1 MASASVSHALLP
13 ALRLAAKLMLAV
25 LLASMAVSSASA
37 REVPDLK
44 GLVNDYARL
53 LSSATISQLETVLA
67 ALESTDSTQIA
78 VLTIDSLN
86 GDSLEDFSLRTVEKW
101 KIGQKQTDN
110 GALLLISRD
119 DRLVRIEVGYGL
131 EGSLTDMVSGQII
144 RNIITPNFRRGDFNQ
159 GVIDG
164 VGAMISAVR
173 GEFQAPADGGQQAAG
188 GDDGD
193 LGGLLTSLIFIFFF
207 FGSMF
212 RKNRLFA
219 AAIGGIVSPL
229 VGFFLFGIS
238 GLALLALLFFGIVG
252 GLIASSMASTS
263 TGRRSSGRS
272 GGFYLPTGGG
282 FGGSSGGF
290 GGFSGGGGGF
300 GGGGASGGW

>member
-1 MASASVSHALLP
+1 MDPAARFRPVSRPRYRVLGPLI
-13 ALRLAAKLMLAV
+13 AV
-25 LLASMAVSSASA
+25 VMILLAGAVSSGAA
-37 REVPDLK
+37 LNVPALQ
-44 GLVNDYARL
+44 GRVNDYAGL

-67 ALESTDSTQIA
+67 DLESTESTQIA
-78 VLTIDSLN
+78 VLTIGSLN

-101 KIGQKQTDN
+101 KIGQKGVDN
-110 GALLLISRD
+110 GALLLIARD

-164 VGAMISAVR
+164 VGAMIGAVR
-173 GEFQAPADGGQQAAG
+173 GEFQPPTDAG
-188 GDDGD
+188 KQVAGAKNGD

-219 AAIGGIVSPL
+219 AAIGGIASPL

-238 GLALLALLFFGIVG
+238 GLALLALLFFGLVG
-252 GLIASSMASTS
+252 GLVASSMASTS

-290 GGFSGGGGGF
+290 SGGGGGF